1 MMKEYR
7 DEDGKVT
14 VVTTETEPTVQP
26 AALAYLRPCPE
37 WRRFP
42 AEIYVKHGDTHF
54 GVAISRDQLMNM
66 LTIGTQLLRE
76 HDKQPIEDKEVE

>member
-1 MMKEYR
+1 MKEYR
-7 DEDGKVT
+7 DEDGNLT

-42 AEIYVKHGDTHF
+42 AEIYIKHGDTHF
-54 GVAISRDQLMNM
+54 GVAINRDQLMNL
-66 LTIGTQLLRE
+66 LTTGTRLLRE
-76 HDKQPIEDKEVE
+76 HDKQPIEDLEVE